1 MKGKFSTSC
10 DISKNLKNK
19 VRAANFKC
27 GRIKD
32 ELISF
37 SREGMG
43 LGHARQDK
51 FKKKG
56 GDAKPP
62 PSPSTVR
69 FLHYDREAVVA
80 NEGLVIIHYQGEGG
94 GGGREVRGVLRIT
107 WFSGGDEGGS
117 DVSNRFYM
125 GGDSKILTATWGESF
140 EYYRALWG

>member
-10 DISKNLKNK
+10 DISKNLQNK

-37 SREGMG
+37 NREGRG
-43 LGHARQDK
+43 IRARSAGQ
-51 FKKKG
+51 G
-56 GDAKPP
+56 PP
-62 PSPSTVR
+62 PAR

-94 GGGREVRGVLRIT
+94 GGKRGQGSFEDHMVLR
-107 WFSGGDEGGS
+107 G
-117 DVSNRFYM
+117 R
-125 GGDSKILTATWGESF
+125 
-140 EYYRALWG
+140 

>member
-10 DISKNLKNK
+10 DISKNLQNK

-51 FKKKG
+51 FKKKKG
-56 GDAKPP
+56 GMLSP

-69 FLHYDREAVVA
+69 FLHYDRKAVVA

-94 GGGREVRGVLRIT
+94 GGGEER
-107 WFSGGDEGGS
+107 SGE
-117 DVSNRFYM
+117 F
-125 GGDSKILTATWGESF
+125 
-140 EYYRALWG
+140 

>member
-10 DISKNLKNK
+10 DISENLQNK

-62 PSPSTVR
+62 PPPSPSTVR

-94 GGGREVRGVLRIT
+94 GGKRGQGSFEDHMVLRGRWGRIR
-107 WFSGGDEGGS
+107 
-117 DVSNRFYM
+117 RF
-125 GGDSKILTATWGESF
+125 
-140 EYYRALWG
+140 

>member
-10 DISKNLKNK
+10 DISKNLQNK

-62 PSPSTVR
+62 PPSPSTVR

-94 GGGREVRGVLRIT
+94 GGEERSGEFWGSHGSQGEMREDQT
-107 WFSGGDEGGS
+107 F
-117 DVSNRFYM
+117 
-125 GGDSKILTATWGESF
+125 LTDFTWG
-140 EYYRALWG
+140 GQ

>member
-10 DISKNLKNK
+10 DISKNLQNK

-62 PSPSTVR
+62 PPPIQS
-69 FLHYDREAVVA
+69 FHDAVP
-80 NEGLVIIHYQGEGG
+80 
-94 GGGREVRGVLRIT
+94 
-107 WFSGGDEGGS
+107 
-117 DVSNRFYM
+117 
-125 GGDSKILTATWGESF
+125 
-140 EYYRALWG
+140 AL